1 MKIDDN
7 IFFVFKLGNYNLYF
21 LPIFIRGASPPGAA

>member
-7 IFFVFKLGNYNLYF
+7 IFFVFKMKNYYLDF
-21 LPIFIRGASPPGAA
+21 LSIFTRGASPPGAA